1 MHKLWAVIR
10 REFVA
15 RVRTRTFVV
24 TTVLGPL
31 LMAGMML
38 VPALLSTK
46 QASVRHIVIVDGGDR
61 GLGRMAQA
69 TLRSKFPEHYTLEV
83 MVFPT
88 GETERLQ
95 AVISRIDAP
104 SDATGAAI
112 DGVVVLDPEML
123 AEDRIAYYGS
133 NVSSMRDMSDLR
145 RGLRDAIVAE
155 RLSELGVNL
164 SLVQEAS
171 RPFTLTTER
180 VTDGKMTGESGE
192 ASFALAYA
200 MAFLLY
206 IALLLYGVQVM
217 SAVVEEKTNRINEVL
232 VSSLT
237 PFELLF
243 GKIVGVGSAGMVQL
257 GLWVGSAMV
266 LTTFRAEIASAFG
279 VTEAA
284 IMAVPIPT
292 VSPAL
297 LAVFLVFFLL
307 GFFLYSSAYAAVGA
321 MCNTMQET
329 QQASMPVTLTV
340 VVGFVMVFNV
350 IGDPAGSMART
361 FSLIP
366 LFAPLIVP
374 VRYSLNPLSIGELLA
389 SGISTLIGVVIVAWL
404 AGRIYRV
411 GILAHGKR
419 PKIKELINWVRAG

>member
-1 MHKLWAVIR
+1 
-10 REFVA
+10 
-15 RVRTRTFVV
+15 
-24 TTVLGPL
+24 
-31 LMAGMML
+31 
-38 VPALLSTK
+38 
-46 QASVRHIVIVDGGDR
+46 
-61 GLGRMAQA
+61 
-69 TLRSKFPEHYTLEV
+69 
-83 MVFPT
+83 
-88 GETERLQ
+88 
-95 AVISRIDAP
+95 
-104 SDATGAAI
+104 
-112 DGVVVLDPEML
+112 
-123 AEDRIAYYGS
+123 
-133 NVSSMRDMSDLR
+133 
-145 RGLRDAIVAE
+145 
-155 RLSELGVNL
+155 
-164 SLVQEAS
+164 
-171 RPFTLTTER
+171 
-180 VTDGKMTGESGE
+180 
-192 ASFALAYA
+192 
-200 MAFLLY
+200 
-206 IALLLYGVQVM
+206 M
-217 SAVVEEKTNRINEVL
+217 SAVVEEKTNHINEVL

-237 PFELLF
+237 PFQLMF
-243 GKIVGVGSAGMVQL
+243 GKILGVGSAGLVQL
-257 GLWVGSAMV
+257 GLWVGTAMV
-266 LTTFRAEIASAFG
+266 LTTYRTEIASAFG

-340 VVGFVMVFNV
+340 VVGFFMVFNV

-389 SGISTLIGVVIVAWL
+389 SGISTLIGVVIVAWF

-419 PKIKELINWVRAG
+419 PKIKELVNWVKAG